1 MNYPSV
7 PADYIEERAQ
17 ELFATLRALELT
29 LGTAAFCTGGLLA
42 SLFTDID
49 GCSHAFERGIV
60 AYTEDAKEELLGVP
74 ASLLEEYG
82 AVSKPV
88 ALAMVEGLLKRSN
101 ADIAVSTTG
110 FAGAAGPGNEEGLVH
125 FGCARRGCASLH
137 REEHFGPRG
146 RQGIRQACVRTV
158 LEMVTEILE

>member
-1 MNYPSV
+1 MKYPSDV
-7 PADYIEERAQ
+7 PDDLDERVL
-17 ELFATLRALELT
+17 ELMATLCARELK
-29 LGTAAFCTGGLLA
+29 LATAESCTGGLLA

-60 AYTEDAKEELLGVP
+60 AYTEEAKEELLGVP
-74 ASLLEEYG
+74 AALLEEHG

-88 ALAMVEGLLKRSN
+88 ALAMVESLLKRSN
-101 ADIAVSTTG
+101 ADITVSTTG

-125 FGCARRGCASLH
+125 FGCARRGRASLH